1 MSKNNLEVRVTSAN
15 NINKLIP
22 SIRKYNGESINEI
35 KMHINDNKPI
45 ITCYYIDNPDQLPG
59 LLDVIMQLK
68 KNGAVLELRQTIRNT
83 SKIININIIRN
94 LLERDKIIQQQI
106 EEYDDN
112 LTN

>member
-1 MSKNNLEVRVTSAN
+1 MSKNNIEVLVTSAD
-15 NINKLIP
+15 NITKLIP

-35 KMHINDNKPI
+35 KMQINDNKPI

-59 LLDVIMQLK
+59 LLDIIKQLE

-83 SKIININIIRN
+83 SRTININIIRN
-94 LLERDKIIQQQI
+94 LLERDKIIEQQI

-112 LTN
+112 LSN